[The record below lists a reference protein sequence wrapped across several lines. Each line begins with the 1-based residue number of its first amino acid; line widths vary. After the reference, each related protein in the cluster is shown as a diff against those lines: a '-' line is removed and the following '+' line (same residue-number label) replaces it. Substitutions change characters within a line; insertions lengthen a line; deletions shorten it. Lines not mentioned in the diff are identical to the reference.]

1 MTRFVV
7 DNSSEWIQSSRT
19 VELLGWTLLHSLWQ
33 IALVGIVFAIVDRLI
48 RKTAHH
54 LELRYW
60 LGVCSLMIMIAMLPA
75 TFIVM
80 AAHTN
85 EPSGHETTVAS
96 AMDSNPKSAVSVEPL
111 GEPAGNIES
120 VGSPLIEQSMQ
131 ARPRLRSPMD
141 AGSSFVE
148 CRSDRLWMLR

>member
-60 LGVCSLMIMIAMLPA
+60 LGVCSLMIMIAML
-75 TFIVM
+75 V
-80 AAHTN
+80 
-85 EPSGHETTVAS
+85 
-96 AMDSNPKSAVSVEPL
+96 
-111 GEPAGNIES
+111 
-120 VGSPLIEQSMQ
+120 
-131 ARPRLRSPMD
+131 
-141 AGSSFVE
+141 
-148 CRSDRLWMLR
+148 